1 MTFRATFLSLESDTS
16 LHIAF
21 IHLALLK
28 NSPTDFLK
36 NALKTTYYK
45 PGVFEE
51 CILGSADDRAKS
63 NIFNY
68 ILRQINFEFDMKDS
82 LIDLTCLIDL
92 TWIHFLETNQSAS
105 GFIQTVHQFY
115 DHFESQETFEFTK
128 MSRLVMDNEEYKFAF
143 RKVFKMML
151 TWPHLK

>member
-1 MTFRATFLSLESDTS
+1 M
-16 LHIAF
+16 HIAF

-68 ILRQINFEFDMKDS
+68 ILKQIDFEFDMKEG
-82 LIDLTCLIDL
+82 LTFPKRVVWVALYI
-92 TWIHFLETNQSAS
+92 
-105 GFIQTVHQFY
+105 
-115 DHFESQETFEFTK
+115 
-128 MSRLVMDNEEYKFAF
+128 
-143 RKVFKMML
+143 
-151 TWPHLK
+151 LKRAII

>member
-1 MTFRATFLSLESDTS
+1 MFTYLKWNSALENLRIRATFLSLESDTS

-36 NALKTTYYK
+36 NALKITYYK

-51 CILGSADDRAKS
+51 CILGSAGDRAKS

-68 ILRQINFEFDMKDS
+68 ILRQIDFEFDMKDS
-82 LIDLTCLIDL
+82 LIDLAVS
-92 TWIHFLETNQSAS
+92 F
-105 GFIQTVHQFY
+105 
-115 DHFESQETFEFTK
+115 
-128 MSRLVMDNEEYKFAF
+128 
-143 RKVFKMML
+143 
-151 TWPHLK
+151 

>member
-1 MTFRATFLSLESDTS
+1 MSLEFFLRFRATFLSLESDTS

-82 LIDLTCLIDL
+82 LIDLVGSFKGI
-92 TWIHFLETNQSAS
+92 
-105 GFIQTVHQFY
+105 TVQDSF
-115 DHFESQETFEFTK
+115 S
-128 MSRLVMDNEEYKFAF
+128 
-143 RKVFKMML
+143 
-151 TWPHLK
+151 

>member
-1 MTFRATFLSLESDTS
+1 MKLVDRIFLRFRATFLSLESDTS

-82 LIDLTCLIDL
+82 LIDLAGSFKGISV
-92 TWIHFLETNQSAS
+92 Q
-105 GFIQTVHQFY
+105 
-115 DHFESQETFEFTK
+115 ESF
-128 MSRLVMDNEEYKFAF
+128 S
-143 RKVFKMML
+143 
-151 TWPHLK
+151 

>member
-1 MTFRATFLSLESDTS
+1 MSHQAPISVALYPTILNETLRKLFENSAIFLRLESGTS

-51 CILGSADDRAKS
+51 CILGSADNRSKS

-68 ILRQINFEFDMKDS
+68 ILRQIDFEFDMKDS
-82 LIDLTCLIDL
+82 LNDHLNALL
-92 TWIHFLETNQSAS
+92 LRAESA
-105 GFIQTVHQFY
+105 FV
-115 DHFESQETFEFTK
+115 
-128 MSRLVMDNEEYKFAF
+128 
-143 RKVFKMML
+143 
-151 TWPHLK
+151 

>member
-1 MTFRATFLSLESDTS
+1 MSHQAPISVALYPTILNETLRKLFENSAIFLRLESGTS

-51 CILGSADDRAKS
+51 CILGSADDRSKS

-68 ILRQINFEFDMKDS
+68 ILRQIDFEFDMKDS
-82 LIDLTCLIDL
+82 LNDHLNALL
-92 TWIHFLETNQSAS
+92 LRAESA
-105 GFIQTVHQFY
+105 FV
-115 DHFESQETFEFTK
+115 
-128 MSRLVMDNEEYKFAF
+128 
-143 RKVFKMML
+143 
-151 TWPHLK
+151 